1 MSEIASGLEAGIPME
16 VLIGSDDI
24 QRRVREIG
32 KQIARDHPEGI
43 PLLIGVLRG
52 CVMFVADLM
61 KNLPIPHEID
71 FVSVSSYEMNAESS
85 GKPRLVKDVGRDI
98 AGRDVIIVED
108 IVDSGHTLEFLR
120 DTFLS
125 RKPRTLRIASLLDKR
140 ERRQRDVPLDYVG
153 FEIPNR
159 FVVGYG
165 LDYAERFRH
174 LPYVAALSEQ
184 ELDQEPVAR
193 SVGTV

>member
-1 MSEIASGLEAGIPME
+1 ME
-16 VLIGSDDI
+16 VLISSDDI

-32 KQIARDHPEGI
+32 RQIARDHPEGA

-71 FVSVSSYEMNAESS
+71 FVSVSSYEMNAETS
-85 GKPRLVKDVGRDI
+85 GRPRLVKDIGRTI
-98 AGRDVIIVED
+98 ADRDVVIVED

-120 DTFLS
+120 DTFQA
-125 RKPRTLRIASLLDKR
+125 RKPRSLKIAALLDKR
-140 ERRQRDVPLDYVG
+140 ERRQRDVPIDYIG

-174 LPYVAALSEQ
+174 LPYVAALSGE
-184 ELDQEPVAR
+184 ELDQEPAAR
-193 SVGTV
+193 SVGAA